1 MGYAING
8 LIKAEQL
15 DFLTF
20 LTRSISPKLTLLCPL
35 RKAKEPSVVPPS
47 PATEVNITP
56 YNPRLLEIVEEAN

>member
-20 LTRSISPKLTLLCPL
+20 LTRSISPKLTLPGFCPL
-35 RKAKEPSVVPPS
+35 RKAKDRQQLKS
-47 PATEVNITP
+47 
-56 YNPRLLEIVEEAN
+56 YNPR